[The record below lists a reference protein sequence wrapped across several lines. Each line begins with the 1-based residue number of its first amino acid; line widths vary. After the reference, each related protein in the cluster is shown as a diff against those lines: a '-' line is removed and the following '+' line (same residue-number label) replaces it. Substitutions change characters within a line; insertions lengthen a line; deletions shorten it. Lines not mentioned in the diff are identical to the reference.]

1 MGTVYNTNVVTDGL
15 VCYFDGG
22 NRKSY
27 PSTGTVWADVAS
39 GNDGTLTNWVDG
51 DFTNDKMG
59 YLGFDG
65 SDGYCAVPGA
75 TVDFRDKMSLF
86 AWVNFNSL
94 SGSGVAWIG
103 KIKASNA
110 QYALEYTASKFKVAL
125 YVGGWKG
132 FQSGFSLSTGTWYY
146 LGFTYD
152 RVNVKTYANGV
163 FAPNDGTDSPSAQ
176 TDPISGDSL
185 NLTIGGGG
193 WNGGVTRDANVEIA
207 LVKLYN
213 RALTAAEVL
222 QNYNATKGRFT

>member
-1 MGTVYNTNVVTDGL
+1 MAAIVAPNIVTDGL

-75 TVDFRDKMSLF
+75 AVDFRDKMSLF
-86 AWVNFNSL
+86 TWVNFNAEA
-94 SGSGVAWIG
+94 GGGDAFIG
-103 KIKASNA
+103 KMKSSAA
-110 QYALEYTASKFKVAL
+110 QYALEYASGAFKAAL
-125 YVGGWKG
+125 YVGSWSG
-132 FQSGFSLSTGTWYY
+132 FTTSFSLSVGTWYY
-146 LGFTYD
+146 VGFTYD
-152 RVNVKTYANGV
+152 RVNVKTYGNAV
-163 FAPNDGTDSPSAQ
+163 LQ
-176 TDPISGDSL
+176 TTTAETYSISGDSL

-193 WNGGVTRDANVEIA
+193 WNGGVARSVNVEIA

-213 RALTAAEVL
+213 RALTAAEVA
-222 QNYNATKGRFT
+222 QNYNATKGRF